1 MIEIGKY
8 NTLRVVKEVDFGI
21 YLDGGE
27 EYGEILVPSR
37 YVPGG
42 TGPEQELEVF
52 IYNDSED
59 RIIATTEK
67 PYATVGEFR
76 LLKVKV
82 VNRTGAFLD
91 WGLPKDLLVPFR
103 EQKAKMVEGGT
114 YLVYVYL
121 DTETDRIVASAK
133 IDKFI
138 DNLIPEFEPGEE
150 VDLLV
155 AEKTDLGFKV
165 VINNTHWGMIYKNEI
180 FSPVEVG
187 QYMKGYIKK
196 VRDDYKIDV
205 TLQKEGY
212 AQVGSIS
219 KGILEKLEEAGGF
232 LAVNDKSPAEM
243 IYHLFGI
250 SKKNFKKAIGA
261 LYKQKLITIA
271 PDGIRKVE
279 KY

>member
-1 MIEIGKY
+1 MIEIGKH

-27 EYGEILVPSR
+27 EYGEILMPSR
-37 YVPGG
+37 YVPEG
-42 TGPEQELEVF
+42 TEPEQELEVF

-76 LLKVKV
+76 FLKVKA

-133 IDKFI
+133 IDKFL
-138 DNLIPEFEPGEE
+138 DNLIPEFEPGEQ

-155 AEKTDLGFKV
+155 AEKTEMGFKV
-165 VINNTHWGMIYKNEI
+165 IINSAHWGMIYENEI
-180 FSPVEVG
+180 FSPVEPG
-187 QYMKGYIKK
+187 QYVKGYIKK
-196 VRDDYKIDV
+196 VRDDDKIDV

-212 AQVGSIS
+212 GQVDSIS

-261 LYKQKLITIA
+261 LYKQKLITIE
-271 PDGIRKVE
+271 PEGIRKVE
-279 KY
+279 K